1 MNGRSRLG
9 GRTSSSDWVSWQ
21 AVGGREEG
29 TVLLG
34 VGAWLLLV
42 GARSV
47 SVWVVLDEAGRRR
60 GPISANQL
68 LEKSHHD
75 LELLG
80 RYQ

>member
-1 MNGRSRLG
+1 M
-9 GRTSSSDWVSWQ
+9 SWQ

-60 GPISANQL
+60 GPISAYQL
-68 LEKSHHD
+68 DRKSVV
-75 LELLG
+75 
-80 RYQ
+80 